1 MRKKLLG
8 LAASLALFG
17 AVSTA
22 TGQTIATGV
31 EDSGDVAGWQPQ
43 SSHSFDSRWHGYPPP
58 RHFDSTVLSARPATG
73 DIIDWGQIGIPNPNH
88 YDSAEL
94 HKHWRNHRHR

>member
-17 AVSTA
+17 ASTA

-31 EDSGDVAGWQPQ
+31 EDSGDVAGWQPH
-43 SSHSFDSRWHGYPPP
+43 SSHGFED
-58 RHFDSTVLSARPATG
+58 AT
-73 DIIDWGQIGIPNPNH
+73 
-88 YDSAEL
+88 
-94 HKHWRNHRHR
+94 K